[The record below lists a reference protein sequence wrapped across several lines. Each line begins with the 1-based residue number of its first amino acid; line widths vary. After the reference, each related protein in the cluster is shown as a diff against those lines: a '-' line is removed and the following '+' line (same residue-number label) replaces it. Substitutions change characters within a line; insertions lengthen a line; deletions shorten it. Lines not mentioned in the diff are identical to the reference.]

1 MDWFIAGFL
10 VQDGLTAAAVYALIA
25 FSMVL
30 IFSVTR
36 VIFIGIGEFL
46 SFAALSMAALQSGN
60 VPATVLLLIG
70 LGFITFMAL
79 LWQAFIGKNTRVR
92 EQLLIDAIKLIV
104 VPVVFYFVLSF
115 YAPMRGNVLIDIT
128 LILLLML
135 PFGGMIYRIFYQPI
149 AEASVLILLIF
160 SVAIH
165 FSLLGLGLLMFGP
178 EGVRT
183 LLITDVNINL
193 LGIPVT
199 GQAIFIVILT
209 LVLIAALWLF
219 FTRSLTGKALQATA
233 VNSRGA
239 HLVGIGSHEAG
250 RLAFT
255 LGIVLAALCGV
266 MISPI
271 ATIAYDTGFLIALK
285 GFVAAIIG
293 GLYSFPVSALGAIL
307 VGIVEVFSAFWA
319 STYKE
324 IIVFTLII
332 PVLLWQSLNGKHHH

>member
-46 SFAALSMAALQSGN
+46 SFATLSIAALQSGT
-60 VPATVLLLIG
+60 VPATALLLIG
-70 LGFITFMAL
+70 LGLFTFLAL
-79 LWQAFIGKNTRVR
+79 LWQAFFGKNTRIR
-92 EQLLIDAIKLIV
+92 EKLWIDAVKLIV
-104 VPVVFYFVLSF
+104 VPVVFYFVLLF
-115 YAPMRGNVLIDIT
+115 YAPMEGNVLIDIA
-128 LILLLML
+128 LVLLLMV

-183 LLITDVNINL
+183 LPITDVNINL
-193 LGIPVT
+193 FGIPVT
-199 GQAIFIVILT
+199 GQAIFIGILT

-219 FTRSLTGKALQATA
+219 FTKSLTGKALQATA

-255 LGIVLAALCGV
+255 LGILLAVLCGV

-307 VGIVEVFSAFWA
+307 VGLVEAFSAFWA

-332 PVLLWQSLNGKHHH
+332 PVLLWQSLNGKHNH